1 MKKLAYIIACIFL
14 LIIIVG
20 AGIYYTRYYDGY
32 THEQNVV
39 SADDIKTIVKV
50 DESFLRLYNH
60 AGGYAINY
68 PHNFRLDLSEAAFK
82 SVIADDT
89 HKIEVY
95 VDDFNDKNGDAKA
108 YIGYSNGF
116 LERDRDYQVILN
128 KNTIING
135 RFANISK
142 WQRAALQRV
151 PNDKNHYYCV
161 KLVENPK
168 KVYTIL
174 LKSSQPIDD
183 AEFMKLVKSFR
194 PIKMN
199 TSLKNPSYKPQA
211 KNWNQETRQFYEQYF
226 GDQASLKWG
235 IYEPTAPGKMKNL
248 NYLENRLDYDFN
260 FLIRYQ
266 NLDKPLPTEELLT
279 AWQAHK
285 YIELTLQLGFEFQDD
300 AAPYNPAG
308 VAVGEFNKNM
318 IPELLNGTFD
328 DYLNQYAR
336 DIKAFG
342 HPILFRL
349 NNEMNGDWCVYCS
362 YHYGNDADMYIEAWQ
377 YIYEIFAANRVDNVL
392 WVWNPHDLSFPDFS
406 WNHYLNYY
414 PGSEYVDIIGL
425 TGYNTGTYYEG
436 ERWREFAD
444 IYDPLYTDY
453 AQKFELPLMITEFGS
468 NSVGGDKGKW
478 LADMFAHID
487 NYPRI
492 KAAIFFSATDMDS
505 NNQPARIYRIDEN
518 ETILD
523 IIKAGLAPY
532 R

>member
-1 MKKLAYIIACIFL
+1 MKKPTYIIASFVL
-14 LIIIVG
+14 LIIFVA
-20 AGIYYTRYYDGY
+20 AGLYYTRYYDGY
-32 THEQNVV
+32 IHKRNIV
-39 SADDIKTIVKV
+39 STDEVKTIVKV
-50 DESFLRLYNH
+50 DQQSLRLYNH

-68 PHNFRLDLSEAAFK
+68 PQNYKLDLSQAALK
-82 SVIADDT
+82 SVIADDH
-89 HKIEVY
+89 HKIEVF
-95 VDDFNDKNGDAKA
+95 VDDFNGKSGDAKA

-116 LERDRDYQVILN
+116 LQRDRNIQVEIN
-128 KNTIING
+128 KYTIING
-135 RFANISK
+135 RLANLSK
-142 WQRAALQRV
+142 WQRAPLKRV

-161 KLVENPK
+161 KLVENSK

-174 LKSSQPIDD
+174 LKSSEPIDD
-183 AEFMKLVKSFR
+183 AEFMKLVKSFK
-194 PIKMN
+194 PIKQN
-199 TSLKNPSYKPQA
+199 TQLKNVRYESRQ
-211 KNWNQETRQFYEQYF
+211 KNWNPETRQYYEQYF

-235 IYEPTAPGKMKNL
+235 IFEPSAPAKMTDL
-248 NYLENRLDYDFN
+248 TYLENRLDYNFD

-266 NLDKPLPTEELLT
+266 NLDKPLPSQELLT

-285 YIELTLQLGFEFQDD
+285 TVELTLQLGFQFKDA
-300 AAPYNPAG
+300 AAPYMPAG
-308 VAVGEFNKNM
+308 ATLPEFNEKI
-318 IPELLNGTFD
+318 IPELLNGSFD

-336 DIKAFG
+336 AIKAFG
-342 HPILFRL
+342 HPVLFRL

-362 YHYGNDADMYIEAWQ
+362 YHYGNDADLYIEAWQ
-377 YIYEIFAANRVDNVL
+377 YIYKIFAANQVDNAL

-436 ERWREFAD
+436 EHWREFAD
-444 IYDPLYTDY
+444 IYDPLYTAY
-453 AQKFELPLMITEFGS
+453 VQNFNLPFMITEFGS

-478 LADMFAHID
+478 LKDMFAHID
-487 NYPRI
+487 HYPRI

-505 NNQPARIYRIDEN
+505 HNKPARIYRIDES

-523 IIKAGLAPY
+523 IIKVGLAPY